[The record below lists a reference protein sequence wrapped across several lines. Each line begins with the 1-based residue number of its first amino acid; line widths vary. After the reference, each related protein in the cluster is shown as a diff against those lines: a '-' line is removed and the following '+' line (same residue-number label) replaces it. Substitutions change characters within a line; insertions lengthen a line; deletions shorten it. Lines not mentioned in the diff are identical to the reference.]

1 MSGRY
6 LETMTWPDAER
17 ELRAAQLIII
27 PVGARSKEHGHHL
40 PLNTDWLLAEY
51 FTSRVLEQVAAV
63 ALPAVAY
70 GYSPAFVEY
79 PGSIHIERATFAA
92 TISDIC
98 RSLARHSSARMYVL
112 NTGVSTNWALEP
124 ARLELAQ
131 ENIVMDYT
139 DLLAVLKDVE
149 ANIAEQPA
157 GTHADEMETS
167 MMLVIRPEVVN
178 LERARRDIDPRGKRP
193 GPLTRDPDAEYGVYS
208 PTGAWGDPTL
218 ATREKGQVVIETLIE
233 RIVQDLTDM
242 ARPSF
247 IATPQR
253 QQYLDASSP

>member
-6 LETMTWPDAER
+6 LETMTWPEAAH
-17 ELRAAQLIII
+17 ELRTAKLIII
-27 PVGARSKEHGHHL
+27 PVGARCKEHGHHL
-40 PLNTDWLLAEY
+40 PLNTNWVLAEY

-63 ALPAVAY
+63 ALPTVTY
-70 GYSPAFVEY
+70 GYYPAFVEY

-98 RSLARHSSARMYVL
+98 RSLARHSSARMYML

-139 DLLAVLKDVE
+139 DLLAVLNDVE
-149 ANIAEQPA
+149 ARIAEQPA
-157 GTHADEMETS
+157 GTHADEIETS
-167 MMLVIRPEVVN
+167 MMLEICPQVVK
-178 LERARRDIDPRGKRP
+178 LELARRDIDPRGKRP
-193 GPLTRDPDAEYGVYS
+193 GPLTRDPDVEHGVYS

-218 ATREKGQVVIETLIE
+218 ATCEKGHLVIETLVD
-233 RIVQDLTDM
+233 RIVQNLTDM
-242 ARPSF
+242 ASSSF
-247 IATPQR
+247 IVAPQR
-253 QQYLDASSP
+253 QQYMDG